1 MTNEDHVASSAPVGS
16 GGIESSPPGLLRE
29 PLDFLFAEHYRH
41 RQMCRVLEHL
51 ATAPRFDATLIATTD
66 DFIRSD
72 LALHILDEE
81 EDLFPLLRRRCETED
96 EIDDV
101 LDRLS
106 ADHAV
111 DQDQARTVR
120 TFLVTALEKKTAP
133 STLPGGADALCR
145 LARLEKNHVALEN
158 AVVMPMARRRLL
170 PSDLEAL
177 SRSLAARRGVVL

>member
-1 MTNEDHVASSAPVGS
+1 MTNEEHVTSCGPISP

-29 PLDFLFAEHYRH
+29 PLEFLFAEHYRH

-51 ATAPRFDATLIATTD
+51 AAAPLFDATLIATTD
-66 DFIRSD
+66 DFIRND
-72 LALHILDEE
+72 LTLHVLDEE
-81 EDLFPLLRRRCETED
+81 EDLFPLLRRRCEAED

-106 ADHAV
+106 VDHAA
-111 DQDQARTVR
+111 DQDQARIVR
-120 TFLVTALEKKTAP
+120 TYLVAALEKKVAP
-133 STLPGGADALCR
+133 STFPGCADAFQR

-170 PSDLEAL
+170 ASDLEAL
-177 SRSLAARRGVVL
+177 SRSLAARRSVTL